1 MARPNTRASFKEY
14 CLRSL
19 GKPVIDI
26 NVDEDQIEDR
36 IDEAVQYFS
45 QYHTDGVERMYLKYK
60 VTAEDK
66 VRLRK
71 NKDFNVIEPG
81 TYADN
86 IELEDATNTNLG
98 GDQPSKGDLIK
109 EDGTPIHLEDSNI
122 VETTYQENQNYL
134 VIPEAVLSVIN
145 VFPLSDR
152 ANLNMFDV
160 RYQLRLND
168 LYDFSSTSIIHYE
181 LTMRHLDFLD
191 HILVGE
197 KPIRF
202 NTLSN
207 RLYIDMDWQE
217 DIDADEYLIIECYRQ
232 IDPTQH
238 TRMFDDMY
246 LKRYATALIK
256 RQWGQNL
263 SKFNGTAMLGGVTLN
278 GPELFSTAISEQ
290 QKLEEEIRLNFEEPP
305 HIMQG

>member
-1 MARPNTRASFKEY
+1 MASPNTRASFKEY

-168 LYDFSSTSIIHYE
+168 LYDFSSTSIVHYE
-181 LTMRHLDFLD
+181 MTMRHLDFLD

-207 RLYIDMDWQE
+207 RLYIDMDWNE

-238 TRMFDDMY
+238 TRMFDDIM